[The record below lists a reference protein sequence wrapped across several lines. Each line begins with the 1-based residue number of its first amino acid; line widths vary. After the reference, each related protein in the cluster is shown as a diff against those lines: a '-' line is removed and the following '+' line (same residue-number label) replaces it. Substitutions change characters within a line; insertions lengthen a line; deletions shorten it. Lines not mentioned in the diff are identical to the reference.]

1 MTHELT
7 LNQQE
12 EEEVKKKK
20 TITLAAEIQGEDREN
35 SEGDRSDP

>member
-7 LNQQE
+7 LNQLE

-20 TITLAAEIQGEDREN
+20 SIALAAEIQGEMRRVVMKIKV
-35 SEGDRSDP
+35 S